1 MALPLAKKKAGRRK
15 KDQNTYPNRV
25 IKSGNPFS
33 MQQPDG
39 ASSSSTSSSFIPSS
53 KGPSISPTN
62 LIRDLCIQLG
72 PMIPDA
78 EFATSYSTRIF
89 ETLTNIDGIELEKS
103 KTNTS
108 KRRFS
113 KYELRRDMERHQE
126 YYEAACFYLAVKK
139 SEGESSH
146 LKNTKKKKKG
156 SKKTNDIKAFLG
168 DDDDGLV
175 GDVRDEDDEDG
186 EDERTL
192 NELDVIGA
200 SNLLEGTF
208 KTVLAYVRDWTE
220 GISIPLHDL
229 DDIQGDKAGEEAKSL
244 FKVEGVEI
252 ADGSGGRV
260 KIEPLDN
267 AFERWK
273 RKVLHDAEYSVKKKM
288 KGGDDA
294 DWLTI
299 AADEVLRKA
308 GL

>member
-1 MALPLAKKKAGRRK
+1 M
-15 KDQNTYPNRV
+15 
-25 IKSGNPFS
+25 
-33 MQQPDG
+33 
-39 ASSSSTSSSFIPSS
+39 
-53 KGPSISPTN
+53 
-62 LIRDLCIQLG
+62 
-72 PMIPDA
+72 
-78 EFATSYSTRIF
+78 
-89 ETLTNIDGIELEKS
+89 DGIEQS

-146 LKNTKKKKKG
+146 LKNTKKKKG
-156 SKKTNDIKAFLG
+156 PKKANIKAFLG
-168 DDDDGLV
+168 DDDGLV
-175 GDVRDEDDEDG
+175 GDVKEEEDEDG
-186 EDERTL
+186 EDERPL
-192 NELDVIGA
+192 NELDVIRA

-229 DDIQGDKAGEEAKSL
+229 DDVQGDKAGEEAKSL

-252 ADGSGGRV
+252 TDGSGGRV

-273 RKVLHDAEYSVKKKM
+273 RKVLQDAKYSVKKKM
-288 KGGDDA
+288 KGGDNA
-294 DWLTI
+294 DWLKI

-308 GL
+308 G